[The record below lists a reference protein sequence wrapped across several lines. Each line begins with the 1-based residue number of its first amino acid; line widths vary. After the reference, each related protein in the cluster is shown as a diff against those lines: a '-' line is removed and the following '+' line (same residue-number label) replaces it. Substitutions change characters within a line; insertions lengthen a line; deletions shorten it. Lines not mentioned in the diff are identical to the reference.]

1 MDLGGFLGG
10 SSASGLP
17 ADEIA
22 AQTALLFGSDIWYD
36 LSSTS
41 ADGFASYIVTPAG
54 DLKQATGREALRQA
68 LLRRLLTNPGDWK
81 TNQTFGVGARLY
93 VKARNTPA
101 ARAQLEAAIR
111 AQFLQDKRVAS
122 VDLVIVTP
130 LADGSDGIQI
140 SIITTPV
147 GTLSGTGPISVAAEV
162 H

>member
-1 MDLGGFLGG
+1 MT
-10 SSASGLP
+10 ASGLSTN
-17 ADEIA
+17 ELQ
-22 AQTALLFGSDIWYD
+22 AQTARLFGVDAWYD
-36 LSSTS
+36 LAAVTSS
-41 ADGFASYIVTPAG
+41 GFASYIVTPGG
-54 DLKQATGREALRQA
+54 DLKQATGRDALKQA

-81 TNQTFGVGARLY
+81 TNPTFGVGARLY

-122 VDLVIVTP
+122 VDLVTVTP
-130 LADGSDGIQI
+130 LADGSDGVQI

-147 GTLSGTGPISVAAEV
+147 GTLTGTGPVAVAAEV